1 MSGQSDDEYSDEV
14 VVNMGPAGGV
24 GGVVNGHPAN
34 EEEVEGGANGPVVDA
49 AAEDGAFAPL
59 LAQEAAAE
67 AAADGGV
74 IGPVVDNE
82 EEGGVEG
89 PVQEEAGGVDGPAL
103 LQGAGAAAA
112 AVDPALA
119 ALIRMMA
126 DNGRLQT
133 EAAQAG
139 VARQRTADARK
150 TLRVAGETFGRRMA
164 GTFPGDGAHLAM
176 APFDLALEFLG
187 GRVQTLQDLR
197 EGGGA
202 AAVRDAVAASVGA
215 LLQAASSSTARPW
228 MLGVQAVNRHLD
240 SVVSAVE
247 HPVDA
252 TGAKAAALVADSIL
266 AEVGLRESGWCVLPP
281 SSFTA
286 SAGEEALA
294 VARYTSHVRW
304 ALARSHRP
312 LSLAGEVVR
321 ALVVRG
327 KDSRTASAA
336 KSEVPE
342 MALWRS
348 LLVGP
353 NEGAP
358 VRILAGPT
366 AAFISADSWAVLFPA
381 TTKPSV
387 SSVSE
392 QTSSTTAHACETCWR
407 THVGVCFD
415 KNRCGACRGTGH
427 SWQKCPAPRF
437 GPNAKASA

>member
-1 MSGQSDDEYSDEV
+1 MRT
-14 VVNMGPAGGV
+14 
-24 GGVVNGHPAN
+24 
-34 EEEVEGGANGPVVDA
+34 
-49 AAEDGAFAPL
+49 
-59 LAQEAAAE
+59 
-67 AAADGGV
+67 
-74 IGPVVDNE
+74 
-82 EEGGVEG
+82 
-89 PVQEEAGGVDGPAL
+89 
-103 LQGAGAAAA
+103 A
-112 AVDPALA
+112 AVRVGAPATHGTNVLRHALA
-119 ALIRMMA
+119 PM
-126 DNGRLQT
+126 
-133 EAAQAG
+133 
-139 VARQRTADARK
+139 
-150 TLRVAGETFGRRMA
+150 LRR
-164 GTFPGDGAHLAM
+164 
-176 APFDLALEFLG
+176 
-187 GRVQTLQDLR
+187 
-197 EGGGA
+197 GGA
-202 AAVRDAVAASVGA
+202 AAVHDAVAASVGA

-252 TGAKAAALVADSIL
+252 TGANATALVADSTL
-266 AEVGLRESGWCVLPP
+266 AEVGLRESGWCVMLP

-294 VARYTSHVRW
+294 VARYTTHVRC

-321 ALVVRG
+321 ALIVRG
-327 KDSRTASAA
+327 KDSRTVSAA

-353 NEGAP
+353 DEGAP

-392 QTSSTTAHACETCWR
+392 QTSSTTSHACETCWR
-407 THVGVCFD
+407 SHAGVCFD
-415 KNRCGACRGTGH
+415 ENRCGACRGTGPPGRNVLRH
-427 SWQKCPAPRF
+427 ALAPMLRRAPCNW
-437 GPNAKASA
+437 GLGRDHHRK